1 MRELCENA
9 RRVLFATLTA
19 ATLGVVI
26 GMARGGSLARLAQLE
41 VRLPWLALLAW
52 LMQVALF
59 VSPLG
64 SVLQPW
70 EPAIYL
76 ATVGAVAIVILA
88 NRALPGVALFGIGL
102 LLNAAVTAANG
113 GYMPVAEAAL
123 VSVGNTG
130 ELDSLRRQGHVQKAT
145 LMRPESPLWV
155 LGDVLPVPPLGKVYS
170 LGDVVAAL
178 GVVLVITQAMGSR
191 PTSAGTC
198 TTDPGS
204 AERRPPARS

>member
-1 MRELCENA
+1 M
-9 RRVLFATLTA
+9 LFATLTA

-145 LMRPESPLWV
+145 LM
-155 LGDVLPVPPLGKVYS
+155 
-170 LGDVVAAL
+170 
-178 GVVLVITQAMGSR
+178 
-191 PTSAGTC
+191 
-198 TTDPGS
+198 
-204 AERRPPARS
+204 